1 MFISWFSFDRPNPNP
16 TNPTPP
22 QTQTQANPN
31 PTQALA
37 GACFVPLRGF
47 PGDRW
52 VWVRGGGVLP
62 ETADRSRGK
71 GHPASTGV
79 LLGWGVRDSVFLVVV
94 GSGGAT
100 RRHPSCSSS
109 GETNGLHMPRRA
121 RRDPSCS
128 SSDETDGHYM
138 PRRPAAT
145 HRVQVRTKPT
155 VTTCQEKPAAIH
167 RV

>member
-1 MFISWFSFDRPNPNP
+1 MHQRDGDHPWRSARRPTRIDEPHEHLWRSFRRSKRFAAHLWRFGYVGFCFLFVVLFSN
-16 TNPTPP
+16 
-22 QTQTQANPN
+22 
-31 PTQALA
+31 LI
-37 GACFVPLRGF
+37 
-47 PGDRW
+47 
-52 VWVRGGGVLP
+52 
-62 ETADRSRGK
+62 
-71 GHPASTGV
+71 ASTGV